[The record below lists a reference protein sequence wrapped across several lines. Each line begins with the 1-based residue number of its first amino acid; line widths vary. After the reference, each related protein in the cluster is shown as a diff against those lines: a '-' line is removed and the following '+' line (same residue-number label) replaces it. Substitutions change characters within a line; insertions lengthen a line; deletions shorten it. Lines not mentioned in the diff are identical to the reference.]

1 MQPKPENRKLRWIYP
16 IISFVIIFVALVA
29 GRYLWKQVHSNL
41 QDEFSHRAASFSK
54 TINLGEL
61 KKLSGTATDQVL
73 PEYQRLKHQLILSRQ
88 VIPDNRFLYLMGKNK
103 DGSVFFYVDS
113 ETPGSINESPPGQI
127 YDDEFDAVKNVFF
140 KEMPEVFGPATD
152 DWGTWVSALVPL
164 YDPISEDVLA
174 VFGVDI
180 DAKKWNQKIFNILLF
195 PYMSLFLLVVFVHIS
210 LLFFRY
216 RNQLPARI
224 QKSFIN
230 LRAEFFTVFIFGL
243 LVTSIL
249 TWQEID
255 TKKNNRK
262 TTFENLA
269 DSQAGYV
276 LSYFQDI
283 EKFHLAGLANFFESS
298 QYVDRDEFNLYTA
311 ALAIDPKTLAWEWI
325 PEVPASELMRF
336 EEQASIEIGSDF
348 KVWELT
354 EDRQRIPVLE
364 REFYYPV
371 YYVNPRIENE
381 YALGFD
387 IGSEINRKAMLDN
400 AFITGLITAS
410 DPIILVND
418 LRPQIGVLVTR
429 SINDGENASNQKGY
443 ILVVLRMENL
453 LESVLSI
460 YENQDPF
467 LFIDLLQLNSDSSPA
482 YLAGNSPEYI
492 SKAHV
497 LNELHD
503 HLYSDLTF
511 YQPIFAFGKAY
522 ELIVHPSGSFMST
535 YPIQAGWITA
545 VIGTLFSLL
554 IAGVFYLFLSRGR
567 HLESMV
573 DKRTSELLLSEQ
585 KYRNLAEST
594 SAVLWEYDIKNDRW
608 SYVAPQITNMTGWHP
623 DDFTNLQFWIDHL
636 YQDDQ
641 DWAPAYCANYTNRG
655 EDHEFEYRFLKT
667 DGSYLWI
674 RDVVSVEVKDGK
686 PIFLRGYML
695 DITKNKESEYQLRMQ
710 SMALYTSANA
720 IVITDKSGVIEWS
733 NPAFSELTGYSL
745 EESIGKK
752 PRELLFSD
760 VQKSEFYEIM
770 WKTILAGN
778 PWRGEIVNR
787 KKNGDLYS
795 EEMTITPLK
804 DENGEITH
812 FIAIKQDISERKQ
825 HELEMQAIATIS
837 SVLRTAETRA
847 EMNPIVLEKLGEIF
861 KADGASLVIRDKVTN
876 DTVLEVAIGV
886 YESTL
891 ADRLPPGVSI
901 SGKVIQSGDVFI
913 TDDISEEK
921 DIVWS
926 DAFDITSAIV
936 CVPLLIDEVPIG
948 TLTIGRIYPFQTM
961 EVRLLTSIADIVANA
976 IHRESLRLEMIDQL
990 ERLSTLRSID
1000 QVLTS
1005 IVDLRVI
1012 LNYILEQITLRLK
1025 IDAAAIHLYNPVTH
1039 KLQFADGRG
1048 FRTNE
1053 IEKTN
1058 ITFGEHYLG
1067 KVAKENKTLCL
1078 PDITADQFPC
1088 SKLVPKE
1095 NFVSYF
1101 ATPIYAKGQIKGVIE
1116 VFNRSYFNPDDKW
1129 INYFEILAGQ
1139 TAIAIDNSQLFEG
1152 LQRSNFDLSLA
1163 YDATIEGWSRAMD
1176 LRDRETEGHTIRVT
1190 ELTVQLARMAGFS
1203 DEDIIHFRRGALLHD
1218 MGKLGIP
1225 DSILHKP
1232 GPLTDDEW
1240 TLMKKHPVFAHEM
1253 LSHISYLKPA
1263 MDIPY
1268 CHHEKWDG
1276 SGYPR
1281 GLTGEEIPMAARIF
1295 AVVDVYDALTSDRP
1309 YRPAWPKEKALEYI
1323 SSCGGTHFDPQV
1335 VNLFFRIVDSE
1346 PEWLSSDQHD
1356 Q

>member
-1 MQPKPENRKLRWIYP
+1 MDSRSDTKKSRLIYLL
-16 IISFVIIFVALVA
+16 ITSVVIFVVLVA
-29 GRYLWKQVHSNL
+29 GRQLWRQVHNNL
-41 QDEFSHRAASFSK
+41 QDELLYRSESFSK
-54 TINLGEL
+54 TINLMEL
-61 KKLSGTATDQVL
+61 NKLSGTIADIDL

-88 VIPDNRFLYLMGKNK
+88 LIPNNCSIYLMGKNMN
-103 DGSVFFYVDS
+103 GSVFFYVDS
-113 ETPGSINESPPGQI
+113 ETPGSKNESHPGQT
-127 YDDEFDAVKNVFF
+127 YDDDYGTVKNVFS
-140 KEMPEVFGPATD
+140 KGLSEISKPVID
-152 DWGTWVSALVPL
+152 DRGTCVSALVPL
-164 YDPISEDVLA
+164 YDPNSGEVLA
-174 VFGVDI
+174 LFGVDI
-180 DAKKWNQKIFNILLF
+180 DAKQWNQNILNILLL
-195 PYMSLFLLVVFVHIS
+195 PYGFLVLLFLFVQVSI
-210 LLFFRY
+210 LFFSFRK
-216 RNQLPARI
+216 NLPPRV
-224 QKSFIN
+224 QKSWIN
-230 LRAEFFTVFIFGL
+230 THAEFFSLFIFGL

-255 TKKNNRK
+255 TKENNRK

-269 DSQAGYV
+269 ASQAGYV

-298 QYVDRDEFNLYTA
+298 QYVDRDEFSRYTA
-311 ALAIDPKTLAWEWI
+311 ALAIDPKTMALEWI
-325 PEVPASELMRF
+325 PEVPASELKMF
-336 EEQASIEIGSDF
+336 EEQASIETGSDF
-348 KVWELT
+348 KVWELS

-387 IGSEINRKAMLDN
+387 MGSETNRKAMLDT
-400 AFITGLITAS
+400 AFNTGLITAS

-418 LRPQIGVLVTR
+418 LRPQIGILVTR
-429 SINDGENASNQKGY
+429 SIIDREKASNQNGF

-453 LESVLSI
+453 LESVLSV
-460 YENQDPF
+460 YGNQDPF
-467 LFIDLLQLNSDSSPA
+467 LYIDLLQLNSDLFPT
-482 YLAGNSPEYI
+482 YLAGNSPEEI
-492 SKAHV
+492 SLAHIR
-497 LNELHD
+497 NEHHD

-522 ELIVHPSGSFMST
+522 ELIIHPSGSFMST
-535 YPIQAGWITA
+535 YPIRAGWITA

-573 DKRTSELLLSEQ
+573 ADRTSDLALSEQ

-608 SYVAPQITNMTGWHP
+608 SYVAPQIMNMTGWHP
-623 DDFTNLQFWIDHL
+623 DDFTNLQFWTEHL
-636 YQDDQ
+636 YHDDQ
-641 DWAPAYCANYTNRG
+641 KWAPAFRADFLDRG
-655 EDHEFEYRFLKT
+655 DDFEFEYRFLKP

-674 RDVVSVEVKDGK
+674 RDVVSVEIKEGI

-695 DITKNKESEYQLRMQ
+695 DITKKKESENQLRMQ
-710 SMALYTSANA
+710 SLALFTSANA
-720 IVITDKSGVIEWS
+720 IIITDKQGVIEWS
-733 NPAFSELTGYSL
+733 NPAFSELTGYTL

-760 VQKSEFYEIM
+760 IQKPEFYEIM
-770 WKTILAGN
+770 WKTILSGN

-787 KKNGDLYS
+787 KKNGNLYS

-804 DENGEITH
+804 DENGLITH

-876 DTVLEVAIGV
+876 ETVLEAAIGV

-891 ADRLPPGVSI
+891 VERLPPGISV

-913 TDDISEEK
+913 TDDISQEK

-936 CVPLLIDEVPIG
+936 CVPLMIDGTPIG
-948 TLTIGRIYPFQTM
+948 TLTIGRVYPFQTM

-976 IHRESLRLEMIDQL
+976 IHRESLRVEMIDQL

-1058 ITFGEHYLG
+1058 ISFGEHYLG
-1067 KVAKENKTLCL
+1067 KVAQEKKTLCL

-1088 SKLVPKE
+1088 NKLVPLE
-1095 NFVSYF
+1095 NFVSYI

-1116 VFNRSYFNPDDKW
+1116 VFNRTQFNPDEKW

-1152 LQRSNFDLSLA
+1152 LQRSNFDLSMA

-1190 ELTVQLARMAGFS
+1190 ELTVQLAGMAGFS
-1203 DEDIIHFRRGALLHD
+1203 DEDIIHIRRGALLHD

-1253 LSHISYLKPA
+1253 LSPIGYLKPA

-1295 AVVDVYDALTSDRP
+1295 SVVDVYDALTSDRP
-1309 YRPAWPKEKALEYI
+1309 YRSAWTQEKALNYI
-1323 SSCGGTHFDPQV
+1323 SSCSGTHFDPKV
-1335 VNLFFRIVDSE
+1335 VNLFFKLVDSE
-1346 PEWLSSDQHD
+1346 PEWLSSDQPG